1 MNALTAVDVLLT
13 PDESM
18 VTLAERFNARMLT
31 SVPAP
36 TGFALDEHHRPH
48 ITTLQ
53 RYVRTESLDQVYAAI
68 SGVLAAVDLSALKLT
83 AHSLAHI
90 AVQPPTGWQLRANHQ
105 TGKKEFLFDPDRN
118 ELQKY
123 AAALNDPRNTEM
135 RGVET
140 VTNNHDSVAYWRVM
154 MAAYGVKGY
163 ARYVP

>member
-1 MNALTAVDVLLT
+1 MPTWALTRRNSAIPPPAQLAVTCSLPADGSR
-13 PDESM
+13 PR
-18 VTLAERFNARMLT
+18 RFRGCGHASSPWSWSCRHCT
-31 SVPAP
+31 CSTAVAVSPF
-36 TGFALDEHHRPH
+36 GKKCYR
-48 ITTLQ
+48 
-53 RYVRTESLDQVYAAI
+53 SLEE
-68 SGVLAAVDLSALKLT
+68 
-83 AHSLAHI
+83 
-90 AVQPPTGWQLRANHQ
+90 LRANHQ

-140 VTNNHDSVAYWRVM
+140 VTNDPDSVAYWRVM